1 MKLFY
6 KLKQFAR
13 TLYNSI
19 TGNNQQYVVVYDGLY
34 ANTDSKYITTRNNN
48 QLLVIDK
55 SYDMDANQD
64 LYLVRTQNNTVHICE
79 IERTTDTTPYNIK
92 VYMRYYKYLK
102 DQKADEAS
110 YFCIVD

>member
-6 KLKQFAR
+6 KLKQFVKN
-13 TLYNSI
+13 LYNNLTGQSTKYVSI
-19 TGNNQQYVVVYDGLY
+19 YDGLY
-34 ANTDSKYITTRNNN
+34 ANVDSEYITTRNNN
-48 QLLVIDK
+48 KLLVIDK
-55 SYDMDANQD
+55 SYGMDANQD

-102 DQKADEAS
+102 DQKEDEAS
-110 YFCIVD
+110 YFCTVD

>member
-6 KLKQFAR
+6 KLKQFVKN
-13 TLYNSI
+13 LYNNLTGQSTKYVSI
-19 TGNNQQYVVVYDGLY
+19 YDGLY
-34 ANTDSKYITTRNNN
+34 ANGESEYITTRNNN

-55 SYDMDANQD
+55 SFDMDANQD

-102 DQKADEAS
+102 DQKADEAR
-110 YFCIVD
+110 YFCTVD